1 MTTPPRT
8 TSSPHSSPSAGSSEL
23 TAPEEVELKL
33 VVRGENPADT
43 LAAISR
49 LVQLGDARLGPPRRL
64 SMHDLYWDTP
74 ERVLGASH
82 VSLRLRTVDGAML
95 LTTKGATQVNG
106 GLFRRRE
113 LELPADRAGWKR
125 IRGALRVEGI
135 KLRNQTADSPRP
147 VDWLSAAGLVVTQD
161 RVTGRTLRVAYQG
174 ERAIAEIACDVTRFN
189 FGGRTA
195 DYHEVEVE
203 QLSADAPVRSLGRA
217 LVARFP
223 GQLEPARI
231 GKYARGLQLERELAE
246 REGAG

>member
-1 MTTPPRT
+1 MTTLPRT
-8 TSSPHSSPSAGSSEL
+8 TSWPRSLPNAASNEL
-23 TAPEEVELKL
+23 TAPDEVELKL

-43 LAAISR
+43 LAAIAR
-49 LVQLGDARLGPPRRL
+49 LDQLGGARLGPPTTL
-64 SMHDLYWDTP
+64 TIHDLYWDTP
-74 ERVLGASH
+74 EGVLGANH

-95 LTTKGATQVNG
+95 LTTKEAAQVSG

-125 IRGALRVEGI
+125 IRGALEVQGL
-135 KLRNQTADSPRP
+135 KLRNQVADSPRT

-161 RVTGRTLRVAYQG
+161 RVTERTLRVAYDG
-174 ERAIAEIACDVTRFN
+174 ERAIAEVACDATRFN

-195 DYHEVEVE
+195 DYYEVEVE
-203 QLSADAPVRSLGRA
+203 QLSAGAPVRSLGRA
-217 LVARFP
+217 LMARFP